1 MSKPIDK
8 RIKGPKTPEAPEPND
23 YQKQVIVGLMLGDLF
38 AERSNIT
45 GNTRLRF
52 YMSNVN
58 KVYAYHLYSIFKL
71 FIKTEPKEI
80 VRKKSKLT
88 GSIHTDI
95 IFSTLK
101 YSFFNWV
108 REEFYVNNVKIVPK
122 NMSNYLTE
130 VGLAFWIM
138 DDGSYNKPNGNLI
151 LCTDSYTK
159 DDVLF
164 LISIL
169 KDKFDLSCGLVKL
182 KSDKESYRIRVNKS
196 SMPQLIVLVKPHIL
210 PSMCYK
216 LGI

>member
-58 KVYAYHLYSIFKL
+58 KVYAYHLYSFFKL

-88 GSIHTDI
+88 GS
-95 IFSTLK
+95 
-101 YSFFNWV
+101 
-108 REEFYVNNVKIVPK
+108 
-122 NMSNYLTE
+122 
-130 VGLAFWIM
+130 
-138 DDGSYNKPNGNLI
+138 
-151 LCTDSYTK
+151 
-159 DDVLF
+159 
-164 LISIL
+164 
-169 KDKFDLSCGLVKL
+169 
-182 KSDKESYRIRVNKS
+182 
-196 SMPQLIVLVKPHIL
+196 
-210 PSMCYK
+210 PS
-216 LGI
+216 